1 MKSLYKLV
9 SGIEDDIQAGRL
21 TFAEI
26 AEKHEVSV
34 SWVAEVYCE
43 MVEQE
48 CILYPEATVDEG
60 YLDSDAHLEGLD

>member
-1 MKSLYKLV
+1 MISNYKLV
-9 SGIEDDIQAGRL
+9 SSIENDIQAGRL
-21 TFAEI
+21 TFVEI
-26 AEKHEVSV
+26 AEMHEVPV

-60 YLDSDAHLEGLD
+60 YLDSDAHLEYLD